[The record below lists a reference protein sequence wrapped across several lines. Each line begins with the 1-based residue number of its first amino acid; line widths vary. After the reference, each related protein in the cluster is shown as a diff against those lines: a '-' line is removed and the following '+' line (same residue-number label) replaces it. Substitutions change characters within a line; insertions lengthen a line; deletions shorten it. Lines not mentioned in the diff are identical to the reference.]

1 MVDTYVRKGEHLKI
15 VAEKNVAFR
24 RKNTGFDDVDMV
36 YQCLPEIDMRDIDV
50 GVEFLGKKLS
60 APIMVSGMTGGVDIA
75 EQVNRDIAMAAEALE
90 LAMGLGSQRA
100 MIENPE
106 LLKTYHVRD
115 IAPKI
120 LLVGNIGA
128 SHIKKYSITQL
139 EKMVSD
145 VGADALAIHI
155 NPAQE
160 CMQLEGDTYFEG
172 MLEKINEISRNFSKP
187 VYVKEVG
194 HG

>member
-1 MVDTYVRKGEHLKI
+1 MVDTSVRKGEHLKI

-36 YQCLPEIDMRDIDV
+36 
-50 GVEFLGKKLS
+50 
-60 APIMVSGMTGGVDIA
+60 

-120 LLVGNIGA
+120 LLVGNIWA

-155 NPAQE
+155 NPAQV
-160 CMQLEGDTYFEG
+160 CMQL
-172 MLEKINEISRNFSKP
+172 
-187 VYVKEVG
+187 
-194 HG
+194 